1 MQKNLEKIK
10 KNPMKVEAGE
20 DNRSNKLHKSRFI
33 GGHICQNSEIW
44 LEAGETVGIAG
55 LDPIS
60 RYDSEGVG
68 ISGHINSHIW
78 ALLHNPGSKDI
89 SITRLS
95 PEVLKAARTSND
107 RDSES
112 CKKEFKSINEICHA
126 LASLR
131 TATHMIHPWNMS
143 VVTLEY
149 FLNSVHF
156 GERDIF
162 SVSERVNFVTE
173 FIDEV
178 LLFNAKAWD
187 DNMPFLGT
195 SGVGQKWTRDL
206 AVKGPGGSKNNQK
219 GKEQKPFQP
228 QQRFQ
233 TKERKLLTGNVCRRF
248 NFKFC
253 PTQNDESCNAPWDS
267 TVKLKHVCGFQKP
280 DKTFCMGKHPL
291 IEHK

>member
-1 MQKNLEKIK
+1 M
-10 KNPMKVEAGE
+10 
-20 DNRSNKLHKSRFI
+20 
-33 GGHICQNSEIW
+33 
-44 LEAGETVGIAG
+44 
-55 LDPIS
+55 
-60 RYDSEGVG
+60 
-68 ISGHINSHIW
+68 
-78 ALLHNPGSKDI
+78 
-89 SITRLS
+89 
-95 PEVLKAARTSND
+95 
-107 RDSES
+107 
-112 CKKEFKSINEICHA
+112 
-126 LASLR
+126 ASLQ

-162 SVSERVNFVTE
+162 SVSERVNFVTK

-178 LLFNAKAWD
+178 LLFNAEAWD

-195 SGVGQKWTRDL
+195 SRVGQKWTQDL

-233 TKERKLLTGNVCRRF
+233 TKERKLLPGNVCHRF

-253 PTQNDESCNAPWDS
+253 PTQNDE
-267 TVKLKHVCGFQKP
+267 KLQC
-280 DKTFCMGKHPL
+280 PL
-291 IEHK
+291 GLNSKIKKCLRISETGQNFLHGQASPN